1 MTKHNVDQNLS
12 EVSILQDFILATIM
26 IIFLGI
32 GKGQLISEWHFGVF
46 KSPKKP
52 TKF

>member
-1 MTKHNVDQNLS
+1 MLFQFDWAG
-12 EVSILQDFILATIM
+12 ILNRFFMDDMEM
-26 IIFLGI
+26 IFTI